1 MKLRRRKLRVILMP
15 SWVKNDYKGRGY
27 ILVKGKDGITELEQI
42 PCSRSCEV
50 QEIKEYGRK
59 LFEHYGNKYQWV
71 KIYDRDM
78 RLLEVLK

>member
-1 MKLRRRKLRVILMP
+1 MKLRRKPKKVILMA
-15 SWVKNDYKGRGY
+15 SWIKNDYKGRGY
-27 ILVKGKDGITELEQI
+27 ILVKQKDGITELEQI

-50 QEIKEYGRK
+50 QEIKEYGRQ
-59 LFEHYGNKYQWV
+59 LFEHYGNKYLWV

>member
-1 MKLRRRKLRVILMP
+1 MKLRREPKKVILMA
-15 SWVKNDYKGRGY
+15 SWIKNDYKGRGY

-42 PCSRSCEV
+42 PCSKTCEV
-50 QEIKEYGRK
+50 QEIKEYGRQ
-59 LFEHYGNKYQWV
+59 LFEHYVNKYLWV

>member
-1 MKLRRRKLRVILMP
+1 MLMP
-15 SWVKNDYKGRGY
+15 SWIKDDYKGRGY
-27 ILVKGKDGITELEQI
+27 ILVKQKDGITQFDQI

-50 QEIKEYGRK
+50 QEIKEYGRQ

-71 KIYDRDM
+71 KIYDREM